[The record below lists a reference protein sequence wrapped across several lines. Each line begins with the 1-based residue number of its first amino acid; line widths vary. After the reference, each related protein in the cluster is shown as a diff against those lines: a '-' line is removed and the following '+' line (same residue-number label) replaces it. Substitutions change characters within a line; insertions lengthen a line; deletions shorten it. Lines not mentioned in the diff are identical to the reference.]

1 MFKRLFGLAAVAGAA
16 AVGAKVV
23 SDILKADEEE
33 QKIIN
38 LEEPQA
44 EEPAEEAEP
53 QVEEEQP
60 EE

>member
-1 MFKRLFGLAAVAGAA
+1 MFKKLFGVAVVAGAA

-23 SDILKADEEE
+23 SDIFKADEEE

-44 EEPAEEAEP
+44 EEPAEEEP